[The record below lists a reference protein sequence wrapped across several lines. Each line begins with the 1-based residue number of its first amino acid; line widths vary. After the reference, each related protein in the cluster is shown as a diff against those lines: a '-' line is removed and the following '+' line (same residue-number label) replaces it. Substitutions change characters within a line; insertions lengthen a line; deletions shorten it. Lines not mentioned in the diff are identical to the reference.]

1 MKRLDQDEMGC
12 MDGVYGMGLH
22 GMDGDKLNR
31 NTRIRGVT
39 VRSSTKNNTQRNG
52 LTRTKWDVRMAVY
65 GMGRN
70 GMDGQQTQSYNW
82 IHGDAASSPTKAIPT
97 KTASSNKRSCMTAHW
112 VVCTFA
118 KNPSDLGSAACA
130 VSTAIA
136 NFRRLRTDPRS
147 TKTVPSQWKGMHSVL
162 YSPWLA

>member
-1 MKRLDQDEMGC
+1 MQRPDQDEMGC

-39 VRSSTKNNTQRNG
+39 VSSSTKNNTKRNG

-70 GMDGQQTQSYNW
+70 GMDGQQAQSYNW
-82 IHGDAASSPTKAIPT
+82 IQGDTASSPTKAIPT
-97 KTASSNKRSCMTAHW
+97 KNGLIEQKILHDGS
-112 VVCTFA
+112 
-118 KNPSDLGSAACA
+118 LGGLH
-130 VSTAIA
+130 
-136 NFRRLRTDPRS
+136 LRKKIHLAWGR
-147 TKTVPSQWKGMHSVL
+147 QHVL
-162 YSPWLA
+162 F